1 MTLADRAR
9 MEGPQ
14 SYSSPASRTLEHGFA
29 PMDLAVFGANWC
41 THTHTHTEREVHK
54 EGRGEPKR
62 EGEASEEGHGRE
74 APIMEC
80 RVEMAD

>member
-14 SYSSPASRTLEHGFA
+14 SYSLPASRTLEHGFA

-41 THTHTHTEREVHK
+41 TQRERERGTERR
-54 EGRGEPKR
+54 EGRAKKG
-62 EGEASEEGHGRE
+62 GGS
-74 APIMEC
+74 
-80 RVEMAD
+80 